1 MKILIVDDHA
11 IIHQGLTRVLESEF
25 PGVTFGNAVDSASAL
40 ELLDAQKWDV
50 VVLDIGLPGR
60 GGLDLLK
67 TIHLDSPRLPVIVF
81 SMYSEEEY
89 ALRAFKG
96 GASGYL
102 TKERAPDELVHAIR
116 KVMAGGKY
124 LSAGMAEQLAASLSR
139 KLPDAGPGILSDR
152 EFQVLRKIAR
162 GMPPRAIALEL
173 SLSIKTVATYK
184 ARLLEKLQ
192 LKNTAELTRYAVH
205 HGLDA

>member
-1 MKILIVDDHA
+1 MNILIVDDHA
-11 IIHQGLTRVLESEF
+11 IIHQGLKRVLESEF
-25 PGVTFGNAVDSASAL
+25 PGVTFGGAGDSASAL
-40 ELLDAQKWDV
+40 ELLGKQKWDV

-67 TIHLDSPRLPVIVF
+67 TIHLDSPKLPVIVF
-81 SMYSEEEY
+81 SMYSEREY

-102 TKERAPDELVHAIR
+102 TKESAPDELVLAIH
-116 KVMAGGKY
+116 KAIAGGRY
-124 LSAGMAEQLAASLSR
+124 VSADMAEQLAVSLGR
-139 KLPDAGPGILSDR
+139 KHSDAEHEILSDR
-152 EFQVLRKIAR
+152 EYQVLRKIAK
-162 GMPPRAIALEL
+162 GITPKEIALEL
-173 SLSIKTVATYK
+173 SLSDKTVATYK
-184 ARLLEKLQ
+184 ARILEKLQ